1 MFHPLRRLAA
11 VAAVALGLPLL
22 WTGSASAHF
31 LGYDSVVNS
40 KIDYVDNTKYDDAR
54 GWARDRWEDAGDVDI
69 QLDTGWTKA
78 DVEFYDSY
86 SPAAS
91 WAGLYDNESGDDD
104 IIFNTYY
111 LDTYS
116 TAQKRNVALHELG
129 HALGL
134 DHSYSGQVMYDTVS
148 SVQYLGSHDLSDYDA
163 LWG

>member
-91 WAGLYDNESGDDD
+91 WAG
-104 IIFNTYY
+104 
-111 LDTYS
+111 S
-116 TAQKRNVALHELG
+116 TTTSPA
-129 HALGL
+129 
-134 DHSYSGQVMYDTVS
+134 TTTS
-148 SVQYLGSHDLSDYDA
+148 SSTPTTWIRTRRPRSA
-163 LWG
+163 TSPCTSSATRSASTTATPAR